1 LFRSSPRFRW
11 FPLPEAGRAPPE
23 AGDDRAGQS
32 PVGYARHDRALP
44 KADGTDAYNSAL
56 TYYTLAK
63 YSQAIPLFE
72 EAVRLLPDGD
82 PGKKSAQDRLAEAKN
97 KQ

>member
-1 LFRSSPRFRW
+1 MSG
-11 FPLPEAGRAPPE
+11 A
-23 AGDDRAGQS
+23 DDAIQKLL
-32 PVGYARHDRALP
+32 ARM

-72 EAVRLLPDGD
+72 KAVRLLPDGD
-82 PGKKSAQDRLAEAKN
+82 PGKKSAQDRLAEAKS